1 MLLAVSFHRHNN
13 ECLVVFFL
21 LQNPNYNP
29 TSICYAPESTL
40 KSTGSDEIS
49 SGLSIQRYQADRSND
64 TNNNFSIN
72 NTNVQQTNCND
83 YETESIHEHTSE
95 ALHQTI
101 ESRSTSIHRPSKKMK
116 TIQPH
121 KGGDFELTKILNAT
135 KLETSMPPAKS
146 PDGLS
151 YISPI
156 SNESFLSDELILTAV
171 KVESTIFSED
181 ACALKCEV
189 CLKMFTSR
197 ATLALHASTHE
208 ARARYKCEQCDK
220 CFSQLRNYKY
230 HVSVHKGTKEFAAT
244 CNVCGKYFNDRGY
257 LSSHMKIHR

>member
-1 MLLAVSFHRHNN
+1 MF
-13 ECLVVFFL
+13 
-21 LQNPNYNP
+21 QNPDYNP
-29 TSICYAPESTL
+29 TSICYAPKISVKPTV
-40 KSTGSDEIS
+40 SDGIS

-64 TNNNFSIN
+64 SNNNFSIS

-83 YETESIHEHTSE
+83 NEIESIRESTLETLHHTV
-95 ALHQTI
+95 
-101 ESRSTSIHRPSKKMK
+101 ESHSTSIQRPNKKKK
-116 TIQPH
+116 TIQSY
-121 KGGDFELTKILNAT
+121 KTGDFELTKILNGT
-135 KLETSMPPAKS
+135 KRDTAKPPAKS
-146 PDGLS
+146 PDELS

-171 KVESTIFSED
+171 KVECPIFSED

-197 ATLALHASTHE
+197 AILALHASTHE